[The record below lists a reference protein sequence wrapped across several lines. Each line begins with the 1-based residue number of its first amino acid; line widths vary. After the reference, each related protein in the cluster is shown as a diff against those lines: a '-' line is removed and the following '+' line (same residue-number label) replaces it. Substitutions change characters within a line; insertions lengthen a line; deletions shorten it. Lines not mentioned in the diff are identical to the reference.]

1 MANTYKNTGLN
12 LQAAISGSS
21 GAGSY
26 QDSGSLLTCPTSST
40 VIIKSCQIANNSAPI
55 SGSGYDVNTTVD
67 LVKSGSTATYN
78 LITFGAIPAFASLN
92 VLADN
97 LVLEE
102 GDSLQVYLTGSNP
115 LNGIFTGSLSAV
127 ASYMEIS

>member
-12 LQAAISGSS
+12 LQSS
-21 GAGSY
+21 VSSSAFSGSY
-26 QDSGSLLTCPTSST
+26 QDSGSLLTCPAAST
-40 VIIKSCQIANNSAPI
+40 VIIKSCQISNNSI
-55 SGSGYDVNTTVD
+55 TQGYTVNTIVD

-78 LITFGAIPAFASLN
+78 LINFGAIPTYASLN